1 MTDETPFEAQVR
13 SWSNADLL
21 DVARHIDKDAFPE
34 RNRIV
39 QTEIERRK
47 KAPGPDSVPPPRPSP
62 SKYAT
67 FWRRV
72 GANLLDGLI
81 FIPVTIGAQFLA
93 PASTDPMMQAAP
105 GFVESLLFYLY
116 SIVLHGRN
124 GQTIGKMAARVR
136 VLDLSEEKLTMAQAI
151 TRDLVPLSLSVA
163 SFVVL
168 VNVGLP
174 TDLSEVDYAS
184 LIPGLFLLSI
194 AILWSLAEILT
205 MATNRKR
212 RAIHDFIAG
221 SVVVRIGRRT
231 SSLYDPAKVEE
242 T

>member
-1 MTDETPFEAQVR
+1 
-13 SWSNADLL
+13 
-21 DVARHIDKDAFPE
+21 
-34 RNRIV
+34 
-39 QTEIERRK
+39 
-47 KAPGPDSVPPPRPSP
+47 
-62 SKYAT
+62 
-67 FWRRV
+67 
-72 GANLLDGLI
+72 
-81 FIPVTIGAQFLA
+81 
-93 PASTDPMMQAAP
+93 
-105 GFVESLLFYLY
+105 
-116 SIVLHGRN
+116 
-124 GQTIGKMAARVR
+124 
-136 VLDLSEEKLTMAQAI
+136 MAQAI

-163 SFVVL
+163 SFVVI
-168 VNVGLP
+168 VNVDLP